1 MKEQIL
7 EIADKLRN
15 GEVDSN
21 EAQTLLLCL
30 FGVSGSFI
38 SVSEQEPPY
47 NIELLAKSPTGT
59 IHLCSWRPACNI
71 FSCQEKS
78 ESSWDWSWK
87 FI

>member
-21 EAQTLLLCL
+21 EAQNLLLCL
-30 FGVSGSFI
+30 FGVGFI
-38 SVSEQEPPY
+38 SVSEQEPPH

-59 IHLCSWRPACNI
+59 IYLLTKPKVKEVGIGSG
-71 FSCQEKS
+71 S
-78 ESSWDWSWK
+78 
-87 FI
+87 

>member
-21 EAQTLLLCL
+21 EAQNLLLCL

-38 SVSEQEPPY
+38 SVSEQEPPHY
-47 NIELLAKSPTGT
+47 VELLAKSPRGI
-59 IHLCSWRPACNI
+59 IHLCSWRPSYNI
-71 FSCQEKS
+71 FTCQAKS
-78 ESSWDWSWK
+78 ERSWDWEWK
-87 FI
+87 LI